1 MKVESL
7 DKTLCKDLPRF
18 YTLCNAQSRDTYST
32 NNKSLS
38 GETKPTTT
46 ELLITNK
53 CAKRVAD
60 NFPAYTGMQAQ
71 LNQMGMY
78 LTAVY

>member
-1 MKVESL
+1 M
-7 DKTLCKDLPRF
+7 KTLQSALGVW
-18 YTLCNAQSRDTYST
+18 SRDTYST
-32 NNKSLS
+32 NNNSLA
-38 GETKPTTT
+38 GEAKPTTT

-71 LNQMGMY
+71 LNQMGAY
-78 LTAVY
+78 FTAVY